1 MPEFQRNIV
10 ELEIKAAKWLSGEL
24 WDKYAIATELPLL
37 LSTQEDFLKI
47 LTLCKSSPF
56 QIFDLIAAAEFP
68 ANLFLKHLVVLSDFG
83 GEPIQRLGLAFQD
96 IFPVSPEGKHFFEF
110 IWNRKKYSYEF
121 QKLPIKELNN
131 QRLGLHGEGLIE
143 EKELDDL
150 LRDMIVLLL
159 FASTSKQADQMGLYK
174 CEIGALLGYDRQ
186 LTTFVKQRYIMVVPL
201 A

>member
-1 MPEFQRNIV
+1 
-10 ELEIKAAKWLSGEL
+10 
-24 WDKYAIATELPLL
+24 
-37 LSTQEDFLKI
+37 
-47 LTLCKSSPF
+47 LCKSSPF

-68 ANLFLKHLVVLSDFG
+68 ANLFLQHLVVLSDFG
-83 GEPIQRLGLAFQD
+83 GEPIQRLGHTFQD

-186 LTTFVKQRYIMVVPL
+186 LTTFVKQPILWLSRWHSIFPSQTLIHVPRWRTPYHSPQRTL
-201 A
+201 SLVTSHALMSSI